1 MGVGRLLFLY
11 SAAWAA
17 AILSARDLC
26 NKYTS
31 SCAHSTDADR
41 PQNAKEYRR
50 CLRYVLS
57 CIGEETADGLV
68 VSSESFQAF
77 CSAASFAVG
86 IPFSESCLQKYN
98 PSEFLSERHMLRF
111 IQRHLHS
118 TIKSAEGRA
127 TLERFCWDEQMKAEF
142 VRQRLRWSVVGPT
155 EELAFQL
162 WRFFVYAS
170 GGSKTIS
177 SAIAAWVQCHLS
189 NELRPTHLSSSRAS
203 LSVISRDR
211 LSYWQLLRADA
222 SLLSVTSEAEEA
234 RHLQTVQEMLL
245 EAEKRVI
252 TQGLLEKRGHIR
264 RNWKRRW
271 FVLSPGLL
279 QYYTDSNLRTLKGTC
294 HITRESSVKHVRGT
308 SSRDCRFTLSCGRTG
323 KVFEISAASEEERRT
338 WVAYIQF
345 AIKHPSLTTME
356 HFAAIEE
363 DHAALFMLSQ
373 SSIGRGTSSLE
384 ASLLHSSNILST
396 VFCFAKCL
404 FNIK

>member
-1 MGVGRLLFLY
+1 MHEFL
-11 SAAWAA
+11 
-17 AILSARDLC
+17 AR
-26 NKYTS
+26 TH
-31 SCAHSTDADR
+31 SCRRADSKMQKST
-41 PQNAKEYRR
+41 RR

-68 VSSESFQAF
+68 VSNESFQAF
-77 CSAASFAVG
+77 CSAASCAMG
-86 IPFSESCLQKYN
+86 IPLSESCLQEYN
-98 PSEFLSERHMLRF
+98 PSEFLSQRHMLSF
-111 IQRHLHS
+111 IERHLHS
-118 TIKSAEGRA
+118 TRKSEGGRT

-142 VRQRLRWSVVGPT
+142 ARQRLHWSVVGPT

-162 WRFFVYAS
+162 WRFFAYAS
-170 GGSKTIS
+170 SGSRNIS
-177 SAIAAWVQCHLS
+177 STIAAWVQCRLG

-211 LSYWQLLRADA
+211 LSYWQLLKAVA

-264 RNWKRRW
+264 RSWKRRW

-279 QYYTDSNLRTLKGTC
+279 NYYTGSNLRTLKGTC
-294 HITRESSVKHVRGT
+294 HITRASSVKHVRGT
-308 SSRDCRFTLSCGRTG
+308 SSRDFRFTLSCGRTG
-323 KVFEISAASEEERRT
+323 KVFEMSAASEEERRT

-356 HFAAIEE
+356 HFTAIEE

-373 SSIGRGTSSLE
+373 SSIGHGTSSLE
-384 ASLLHSSNILST
+384 ASLLQSSNILST
-396 VFCFAKCL
+396 IFCFTKCL
-404 FNIK
+404 FIR